1 MFSQLHLHRSSVL
14 IGVVGP
20 LAWTVDNPDLQLRP
34 TREVDSQLHVLVRG
48 SVWLE
53 RGSTKLYRGEC
64 FACEISLRLE
74 RVVCVGGHGMHLSRG
89 SDSSLQGIPKVV
101 TPASIIAS

>member
-74 RVVCVGGHGMHLSRG
+74 RACVSEDMACIYRG
-89 SDSSLQGIPKVV
+89 VV
-101 TPASIIAS
+101 TAHFKGYQRLSHLQV